1 MAVRTVAPSRAWMPI
16 AFAMF
21 AVGWGANQFAPMLI
35 VYRHELRLSAGAVA
49 GLFLVYALTLIP
61 GLLAGGPAS
70 DWLGRRQVVLPFVVL
85 SPLATLLL
93 VLGPRSLVMITVG
106 RALAGLCSGVVFGAA
121 TAWVQE
127 VSAGDGLS
135 VRRSALA
142 LTAGFGLGPVVAA
155 VLAQWAGHPLVVPY
169 LPHLLLGTVAAAAL
183 LRVPAPA
190 AAPAHA
196 PRPPGRGLSWPPAAV
211 RTARFWLGVVPAAPV
226 VFGSVSLA
234 IVVLPEEVTSAR
246 SLSAGYAGL
255 MTALSFAPGV
265 LVQPLA
271 RRLASAL
278 AGGVTGLA
286 SVTAGAAI
294 GIAAVASSGRL
305 LAGVAAVFLGLAYGL
320 CLVSGLR
327 QAEQMAS
334 ADQRGAVIAC
344 YYAVAYLGFAVPYL
358 VDGLGVLAGRVGA
371 FVLLTVLL
379 GTLTLWSAGYAI
391 SLGRAPDPAGRTGT
405 SRSPG
410 PAGHPP
416 GRPNGSASRTGGR
429 AGHASR
435 THSDPGPGACSRS

>member
-1 MAVRTVAPSRAWMPI
+1 MPI

-70 DWLGRRQVVLPFVVL
+70 DRLGRRPVVLPFVAL
-85 SPLATLLL
+85 SPLATLLF
-93 VLGPRSLVMITVG
+93 VLGPRSLAVITVG
-106 RALAGLCSGVVFGAA
+106 RALGGLCSGVVIGSA

-127 VSAGDGLS
+127 VSPGDGLS

-142 LTAGFGLGPVVAA
+142 LTAGFGLGPLVAA

-169 LPHLLLGTVAAAAL
+169 LPHLVLGTVATVAL
-183 LRVPAPA
+183 LRVPGPGSRPA
-190 AAPAHA
+190 AEASPA
-196 PRPPGRGLSWPPAAV
+196 RPPGPGLSWPPAAV
-211 RTARFWLGVVPAAPV
+211 RTARFWLGVAPVAPV
-226 VFGSVSLA
+226 VFGSISLA
-234 IVVLPEEVTSAR
+234 IVVLPEEVTSAQ

-271 RRLASAL
+271 RRLPSAL
-278 AGGVTGLA
+278 AGGVAGMVSAT
-286 SVTAGAAI
+286 VGAAI
-294 GIAAVASSGRL
+294 GIAAVASAGRV

-327 QAEQMAS
+327 QAEHMAS
-334 ADQRGAVIAC
+334 PDQRGAVVAC
-344 YYAVAYLGFAVPYL
+344 YYAVAYLGFAMPYA
-358 VDGLGVLAGRVGA
+358 VDGLGVLAGKTGS
-371 FVLLTVLL
+371 FVLLTLLL
-379 GTLTLWSAGYAI
+379 GVLALWSAGYAI
-391 SLGRAPDPAGRTGT
+391 RQRRRHGGG
-405 SRSPG
+405 
-410 PAGHPP
+410 P
-416 GRPNGSASRTGGR
+416 GRR
-429 AGHASR
+429 AAVGNSQPVQNH
-435 THSDPGPGACSRS
+435 